1 MLEPALLQLTPS
13 EALDDQN
20 SALNMRDPL
29 KTSHVT
35 PLHSPPDHTDL
46 LAEEPSQD
54 FNLGLSAED
63 DTNTFNL
70 NLFAQDLLDTME
82 GSPCPHPENPPTFH
96 VNHHSCD
103 STPSSFPL
111 FLEGDALTQD
121 LLSSP
126 PGGFLLDEENIED
139 EDGLHSPLDD
149 LIEDAAILDEFG
161 LLDLA
166 LEEGFSPE
174 MAARL
179 DEEGYLYREIPQQET
194 GDNHHSGSGMIVTED
209 QGQENKYKRGK

>member
-1 MLEPALLQLTPS
+1 MLEPALLPLTPS
-13 EALDDQN
+13 DALDDQN

-29 KTSHVT
+29 KTSHVN

-54 FNLGLSAED
+54 FSLGLSAED

-70 NLFAQDLLDTME
+70 NLFTQDLLDTME
-82 GSPCPHPENPPTFH
+82 GSPCPHPENPPNFH
-96 VNHHSCD
+96 ADHHSCD
-103 STPSSFPL
+103 STPSSFTP
-111 FLEGDALTQD
+111 FLEGNTQD

-126 PGGFLLDEENIED
+126 PSGFLFDEENIED
-139 EDGLHSPLDD
+139 EDGFQSPLDD
-149 LIEDAAILDEFG
+149 LIDDAAILDDFG

-174 MAARL
+174 MAASL
-179 DEEGYLYREIPQQET
+179 DEAGYLYQETPQQET
-194 GDNHHSGSGMIVTED
+194 GDNHHSGSGMMVTED
-209 QGQENKYKRGK
+209 QGHENKYKRGK